1 MFWRT
6 VRHEWRLLLADRT
19 PMVALAIFVVLG
31 GYAAVDGVERARA
44 EQALASNATREAH
57 QSLQRVR
64 ERIADEAAPTSGPS
78 RASSRAAYGPQDPE
92 YVLASTRTSN
102 VVRRPSPYGALSA
115 GRGQAIPTVYSVMTL
130 EVAISPYGDAQLS
143 PGSAAIFGRAV
154 ETVGNPLT
162 RRGGALDLVFIL
174 VYVCP
179 LVIIALAYDLLAAER
194 EQGTL
199 AFVLAQP
206 VPLWRMLTAKVFVR
220 GTVVLA
226 PPIVLAVGAMHAS
239 TGLAGPDVMP
249 RLLVWSALTVVYAGC
264 WFLLAVFVNAAARG
278 SGANAVA
285 LVVAWIGTVVV
296 LPALAAIVADA
307 RYPVPSSIELA
318 NQARVGRND
327 ARATANEEE
336 LRRAF
341 LERHNAD
348 FHDQATAVEAMR
360 SIVEDGP
367 VGSPVLDGFFERHP
381 EVAGNRRFT
390 NTELFYVSL
399 AAQEEH
405 VERETQALRDRT
417 ATMVAAR
424 HKWMDGA
431 AVILPPLL
439 VERSLRDVT
448 ETGYRHYR
456 RFFDHVA
463 RYQTAQRAF
472 FWPRVARTAP
482 LDRRQADLI
491 PVFTYEPEP
500 TSAVVGRGLA
510 RLGLLLC
517 VLAVMVAA
525 TAVGY
530 GRFKAVA

>member
-1 MFWRT
+1 M
-6 VRHEWRLLLADRT
+6 
-19 PMVALAIFVVLG
+19 
-31 GYAAVDGVERARA
+31 
-44 EQALASNATREAH
+44 
-57 QSLQRVR
+57 
-64 ERIADEAAPTSGPS
+64 
-78 RASSRAAYGPQDPE
+78 
-92 YVLASTRTSN
+92 
-102 VVRRPSPYGALSA
+102 
-115 GRGQAIPTVYSVMTL
+115 
-130 EVAISPYGDAQLS
+130 
-143 PGSAAIFGRAV
+143 
-154 ETVGNPLT
+154 
-162 RRGGALDLVFIL
+162 
-174 VYVCP
+174 
-179 LVIIALAYDLLAAER
+179 
-194 EQGTL
+194 
-199 AFVLAQP
+199 
-206 VPLWRMLTAKVFVR
+206 
-220 GTVVLA
+220 
-226 PPIVLAVGAMHAS
+226 
-239 TGLAGPDVMP
+239 
-249 RLLVWSALTVVYAGC
+249 
-264 WFLLAVFVNAAARG
+264 
-278 SGANAVA
+278 
-285 LVVAWIGTVVV
+285 V

-360 SIVEDGP
+360 SIVEDAP

>member
-1 MFWRT
+1 
-6 VRHEWRLLLADRT
+6 
-19 PMVALAIFVVLG
+19 MVALAIFVVLG
-31 GYAAVDGVERARA
+31 GYATVDGVERARA
-44 EQALASNATREAH
+44 AQALASTATREAH
-57 QSLQRVR
+57 QSLERVR
-64 ERIADEAAPTSGPS
+64 SRIADEAAPASVLPA
-78 RASSRAAYGPQDPE
+78 ASSRAAYGPRDPE

-102 VVRRPSPYGALSA
+102 VVRPPSPYAALSA
-115 GRGQAIPTVYSVMTL
+115 GRGRAIPTVYSVMTL
-130 EVAISPYGDAQLS
+130 EVAIAPYGDAYLS

-154 ETVGNPLT
+154 ETVANPLT
-162 RRGGALDLVFIL
+162 RRGGALDLVFVL

-179 LVIIALAYDLLAAER
+179 LVIIALGHDLVAAER

-199 AFVLAQP
+199 ALVLAQP
-206 VPLWRMLTAKVFVR
+206 VPLWRMLAAKVFVR

-226 PPIVLAVGAMHAS
+226 PLLALPVVAMHAS
-239 TGLAGPDVMP
+239 TGLAGPDVMQ
-249 RLLVWSALTVVYAGC
+249 RLLVWSAFTVVYAGG
-264 WFLLAVFVNAAARG
+264 WFLLAAFVNAATRG
-278 SGANAVA
+278 SSANAIA

-360 SIVEDGP
+360 SIVEDAP
-367 VGSPVLDGFFERHP
+367 VGSPLLDEFFERHP
-381 EVAGNRRFT
+381 EIAGDRRFT
-390 NTELFYVSL
+390 NTELFYVVL

-405 VERETQALRDRT
+405 VERETQGLRDRT
-417 ATMVAAR
+417 ATLLAAR
-424 HKWMDGA
+424 HKWMDRA

-448 ETGYRHYR
+448 GTGYRHYR
-456 RFFDHVA
+456 RFFDQVA
-463 RYQTAQRAF
+463 HYQTAQRAF

-482 LDRRQADLI
+482 VDRRQADSI

-510 RLGLLLC
+510 SLGLLLC
-517 VLAVMVAA
+517 ILAVMVAA
-525 TAVGY
+525 TVVGY